1 MTLCAMA
8 RRLIAALFVV
18 LFAFP
23 LVAQEEILDFRS
35 EVEVKADGDF
45 VVTEKIRVRAEG
57 QNIRRGIYRDFPTSF
72 VDAEGKTA
80 TTGFEL
86 ISARR
91 DGQVETARIE
101 KGNNFVRI
109 YLGQP
114 EVYLDAG
121 VHSYELAYRTDRQ
134 VRFFADHDEVYW
146 NATGTEWIFPIR
158 TATAVISLP
167 DGAKA
172 GKTAVYTGAFGSRA
186 QNATTRVSAE
196 GRVVSFVTTRPLAP
210 HEGLSVVVSLEK
222 GVIQP
227 PTDDQ
232 SRAWF
237 LRDHLASLIAAAGA
251 LLVLLYYTIVWT
263 RIGRD
268 PPKGVIVPRWDA
280 PQGLSPALAHYIWNR
295 GLRRQGFPAIAA
307 SALNLAVAG
316 YVDLE
321 DIDETVTLR
330 RTAKRSEGV
339 TFPVGESTLLARL
352 ESRAD
357 GLTISKAN
365 GPEVVTLGQSFQHA
379 MEREHREVYY
389 HHNRRWIFL
398 GILLTVAVL
407 GAIMG
412 IAKPGAQ
419 SLVALPPVLIGGGI
433 LTVFGLN
440 LAKQWG
446 TGLAGKI
453 NLAFVGFMAVIIV
466 VNTGLVSAA
475 RTFLWLEDPL
485 LIGALATL
493 FLLNMMFFFLM
504 GAPTPLGQKRTDEI
518 EGLRHYLSVAEKDR
532 MNMAGAP
539 KMSPQHFETLLPYA
553 VALDVE
559 KPWAN
564 AFATWLSAAV
574 AAGTVAAGSY
584 GPNWY
589 HGVHGNEAPFGD
601 RLSSLGS
608 SLSDSLTASLPAP
621 KSSSSGF
628 SGGGGSSGGGG
639 GGGGGGGW

>member
-1 MTLCAMA
+1 MTFWWIA
-8 RRLIAALFVV
+8 RRLLAALFVALV
-18 LFAFP
+18 AFP
-23 LVAQEEILDFRS
+23 LAAAEEILNFKS
-35 EVEVKADGDF
+35 EVEVRANGDF
-45 VVTEKIRVRAEG
+45 LVTETIRVRAQG
-57 QNIRRGIYRDFPTSF
+57 QEIRRGIYRDFPTSF
-72 VDAEGKTA
+72 VDAEGKIA
-80 TTGFEL
+80 STGFEL

-91 DGQVETARIE
+91 DGQAENTRVE
-101 KGNNFVRI
+101 KGSNFVRV
-109 YLGQP
+109 YLGRS
-114 EVYLDAG
+114 ELFLDPG
-121 VHSYELAYRTDRQ
+121 IYSYELTYRTDRQ
-134 VRFFADHDEVYW
+134 VRFFADHDEIYW

-158 TATAVISLP
+158 AASAVIHLP
-167 DGAKA
+167 EGAQA
-172 GKTAVYTGAFGSRA
+172 GSTAVYTGPFGSHA
-186 QNATTRVSAE
+186 QDAASQVSAD
-196 GRVVSFVTTRPLAP
+196 RRDITFTTTSPLGP
-210 HEGLSVVVSLEK
+210 REGLSVVVSLEK

-227 PTDDQ
+227 PSDNQ
-232 SRAWF
+232 RIAWF
-237 LRDHLASLIAAAGA
+237 LRDHLASLIAAVGA
-251 LLVLLYYTIVWT
+251 LLVLLYYAIVWT

-330 RTAKRSEGV
+330 RTAKGSDGV
-339 TFPVGESTLLARL
+339 TFPTGESTLLARL

-365 GPEVVTLGQSFQHA
+365 GTEVAALGRSFLQA

-389 HHNRRWIFL
+389 HHNRGWIFL
-398 GILLTVAVL
+398 GILLTVTVL
-407 GAIMG
+407 GAIMI

-419 SLVALPPVLIGGGI
+419 SLAALPPVLIGGGI

-453 NLAFVGFMAVIIV
+453 NLAFVGFVAVILV

-493 FLLNMMFFFLM
+493 FLLNLLFFFLL

-518 EGLRHYLSVAEKDR
+518 EGLRHYLSVAEEDR

-539 KMSPQHFETLLPYA
+539 RMSPQHFEKLLPYA

-584 GPNWY
+584 APTWY
-589 HGVHGNEAPFGD
+589 RGGHGSEAPFGD
-601 RLSSLGS
+601 RLSSLGN

-621 KSSSSGF
+621 QSSSSGF